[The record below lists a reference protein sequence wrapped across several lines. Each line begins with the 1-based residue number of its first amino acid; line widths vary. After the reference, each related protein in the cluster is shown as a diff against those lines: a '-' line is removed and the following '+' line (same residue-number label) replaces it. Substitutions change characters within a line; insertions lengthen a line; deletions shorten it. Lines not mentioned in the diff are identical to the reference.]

1 MNYENSNHKNIFSRM
16 ILKQE
21 LFLYIFLVPVTVI
34 FMYNSLDFAKSS
46 FYLFMLFVILGSI
59 TTFIVGFLVNYIY
72 MLPITKYAKNIDG
85 YKKGPELLR
94 DIKKRAYKAPFIGA
108 LLVFIRWFIVASL
121 FFTVPCIIF
130 LNPTISDIIL
140 ISVIFFCN
148 GLICMPVFFF
158 IAESELFRVHNISR
172 IKSISHTSVNVKG
185 LSTRVRIILSI
196 TLAMLYPVIL
206 LITFIVFSM
215 LDIYSLR
222 DSLVGFII
230 LMISSIS
237 ISILCGYLLS
247 KSTKTSINNVNQILK
262 QLADFNGDLR
272 VQVPC
277 LSSDDIGYLANNFNE
292 FLSSL
297 NKLIS
302 SVKSSV
308 NQINTGISQISNSTQ
323 SLSEGVTTQASSL
336 EEISSSLT
344 ELSSQVQN
352 NVENINQTYSIV
364 DLTKTNAYS
373 GNSMIKELVEL
384 MEKVNGSAGD
394 IKKIIKVIDD
404 IAFQTNILALN
415 ADIEAERVGKYGRGF
430 AVVATSVRN
439 LAGRSGEAVKDTGEK
454 IEEVIEN
461 ITKVNNLFKETAVK
475 FEEIYNGALES
486 SKLTNDISETIQEQ
500 ANGIE
505 QISTSLNQIE
515 DVVQN
520 SSASAEENAVANEE
534 LATQTN
540 AVAELVSYFK
550 VNDLSGIEEH
560 ILALQEKSD
569 NE

>member
-1 MNYENSNHKNIFSRM
+1 
-16 ILKQE
+16 
-21 LFLYIFLVPVTVI
+21 
-34 FMYNSLDFAKSS
+34 
-46 FYLFMLFVILGSI
+46 MLFVIIGSI

-72 MLPITKYAKNIDG
+72 MLPISKYAKNIDG
-85 YKKGPELLR
+85 YNRGPES
-94 DIKKRAYKAPFIGA
+94 IKEVKKRAYKAPFIGA
-108 LLVFIRWFIVASL
+108 LLVFIRWFIVASI

-130 LNPTISDIIL
+130 LNPTIYDIIL

-148 GLICMPVFFF
+148 GLICIPVYFF
-158 IAESELFRVHNISR
+158 ISESELFKVHNISG
-172 IKSISHTSVNVKG
+172 IKNISHVNVNVKG

-222 DSLVGFII
+222 GSLVGFII
-230 LMISSIS
+230 LMISSVS

-292 FLSSL
+292 FLTSL

-302 SVKSSV
+302 SVKSSI
-308 NQINTGISQISNSTQ
+308 NQINTGIGQISNSTQ

-336 EEISSSLT
+336 EEISSSLN
-344 ELSSQVQN
+344 ELSAQVQN
-352 NVENINQTYSIV
+352 NVESINRTYSIV
-364 DLTKTNAYS
+364 DSTKNDAYS
-373 GNSMIKELVEL
+373 GNVMIKDLVEV
-384 MEKVNGSAGD
+384 MEQVNGSAGD
-394 IKKIIKVIDD
+394 IKRIIKVIDD

-430 AVVATSVRN
+430 AVVAESVRN
-439 LAGRSGEAVKDTGEK
+439 LAGRSGEAVKDTSEK
-454 IEEVIEN
+454 IEEVIKN
-461 ITKVNNLFKETAVK
+461 ITKVNNMFKETAVK
-475 FEEIYNGALES
+475 FDEIYKGSVES
-486 SKLTNDISETIQEQ
+486 AKLTNEISETVQEQ

-520 SSASAEENAVANEE
+520 SSASAEENAVANEQ
-534 LATQTN
+534 LATQTK
-540 AVAELVSYFK
+540 AVADLVSYFK
-550 VNDLSGIEEH
+550 VNETFEIEKH
-560 ILALQEKSD
+560 ILALQEKNN